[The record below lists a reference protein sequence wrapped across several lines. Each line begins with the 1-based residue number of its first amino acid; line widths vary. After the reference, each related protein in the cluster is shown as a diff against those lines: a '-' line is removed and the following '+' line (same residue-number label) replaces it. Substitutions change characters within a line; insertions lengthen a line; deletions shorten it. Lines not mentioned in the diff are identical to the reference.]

1 MNSICLNE
9 ILVSAQ
15 LYLLLLIESIYLTC
29 VYETKGD
36 V

>member
-9 ILVSAQ
+9 ILLSAQ
-15 LYLLLLIESIYLTC
+15 LYLLLLIQSIYLTC
-29 VYETKGD
+29 VHETKSD